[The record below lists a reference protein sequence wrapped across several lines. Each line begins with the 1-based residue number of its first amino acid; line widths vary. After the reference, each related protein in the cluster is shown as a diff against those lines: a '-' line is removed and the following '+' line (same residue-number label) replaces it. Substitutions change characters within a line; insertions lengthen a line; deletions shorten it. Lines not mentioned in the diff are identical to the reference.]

1 MNSKVFAD
9 RVYKTFTSDNLSLF
23 ETIKALMD
31 ELDLDLDDIVEYLK
45 EEKTLL
51 NDLQAECE
59 QAGMLKGNHKVNDI
73 EELF

>member
-1 MNSKVFAD
+1 M
-9 RVYKTFTSDNLSLF
+9 SLF
-23 ETIKALMD
+23 DTINAVMED
-31 ELDLDLDDIVEYLK
+31 NDMVMEDVVEILK

-59 QAGMLKGNHKVNDI
+59 AAGMLKGSHKVIDI